1 MTLSEIFSEESKI
14 KPVEFNSGFDRTADI
29 YANIFKAQQMM
40 SNISHTIKSPFE
52 FNQDSLIDFL
62 KLKEGFRPEVYTDSG
77 GVKTIGYG
85 FTDPELI
92 ERGYITE
99 EEATEILKK
108 EIKER
113 EKKLESQI
121 PTWFLLNNNQKS
133 ALISYGYNV
142 GVENWEK
149 YQPKLFQAL
158 ASGDFANAAQY
169 MDIVK
174 DRKGNILPGLVTR
187 RKEEQE
193 MFNKECKK

>member
-14 KPVEFNSGFDRTADI
+14 KPVEFNFGFDRSADI
-29 YANIFKAQQMM
+29 YANMFKAQQMM
-40 SNISHTIKSPFE
+40 SSIYKNVKSPF
-52 FNQDSLIDFL
+52 DSNSLVDFL
-62 KLKEGFRPEVYTDSG
+62 ISHEGFRPEVYTDSG

-92 ERGYITE
+92 KRGHITKK
-99 EEATEILKK
+99 EAKEILKQ
-108 EIKER
+108 EIKKR
-113 EKKLESQI
+113 EEKLASQI

-142 GVENWEK
+142 GVENLEK

-158 ASGDFANAAQY
+158 VSGDFANAAQY
-169 MDIVK
+169 MDIIK

-193 MFNKECKK
+193 MFNKEWKK

>member
-14 KPVEFNSGFDRTADI
+14 KPVEFNSRFDRTADI
-29 YANIFKAQQMM
+29 YTNMFKAQQMM
-40 SNISHTIKSPFE
+40 GNIHKNIKSPFD
-52 FNQDSLIDFL
+52 FDPDSLIDFL
-62 KLKEGFRPEVYTDSG
+62 ISHEGFRSEVYTDPG

-92 ERGYITE
+92 KRGHITK
-99 EEATEILKK
+99 EEAKEILKQ
-108 EIKER
+108 EIKKR
-113 EKKLESQI
+113 EEKLASQI

-169 MDIVK
+169 IDVVK

-187 RKEEQE
+187 RKDEQE
-193 MFNKECKK
+193 MFNKEWKK